1 MLESFEYTRLGGWRV
16 IDDLYSGEGSLE
28 SHLIELG
35 FDNIPKPDIGDED
48 CGMRVQVFC
57 RLSESDPVSDRG
69 HAYLVKVLIN
79 ERLNVVGAPNFPDLL
94 ALLAELT
101 PLCTAISL
109 DYHRQAEDTG
119 WTK

>member
-1 MLESFEYTRLGGWRV
+1 MIESFEFTRLGGWRV
-16 IDDLYSGEGSLE
+16 IDDICPGEGSLE
-28 SHLIELG
+28 SQLTDLG

-57 RLSESDPVSDRG
+57 RLPEADLVSERG
-69 HAYLVKVLIN
+69 HAYLIKVEMGI
-79 ERLNVVGAPNFPDLL
+79 RLNAVGVPNLPDLL
-94 ALLAELT
+94 ALLAEVT
-101 PLCTAISL
+101 PLVTTISL